1 MTVWW
6 WKKRLRTAGM
16 IYVIFQTITT
26 AFVLFSQGIGL
37 AVVEELCALGAQVR
51 GAAAGAQR
59 GGGG

>member
-1 MTVWW
+1 
-6 WKKRLRTAGM
+6 M